1 MANIENLLGTG
12 HLSIPQCPLLTIL
25 GLFYRMADSVDS
37 RRIDGPEAS
46 STHGIHATLHDA
58 HAAGT
63 EIHSEIRQNSIAAE
77 TSRPSDNDTTAC
89 TATGDH
95 GPLVL
100 DDHTLSYRGVQA
112 DGDFT
117 DARGFNLGEYTK
129 RVFSSSSNNV
139 HDVDDILF
147 TTATG
152 KDDGSYCLSE
162 GKKVAII
169 FNHEKYDPVR
179 ELSQRSGTE
188 SDVQVIDS
196 TFKEIGFELH
206 TYDDRTVDDIRRV
219 FRNLQLCREE
229 LACLAVF
236 ILTHG
241 EENGI
246 LHAYDN
252 PYRLDKEIINELLPE
267 RCPTLAGKPKLIFIQ
282 ACQGKETDE
291 GSVVTTRQRHT
302 STDGGIVGSNYRI
315 PHYSDFLIF
324 QVDCVP
330 YQLFLHL
337 LFALLP

>member
-1 MANIENLLGTG
+1 
-12 HLSIPQCPLLTIL
+12 
-25 GLFYRMADSVDS
+25 MADSVDS
-37 RRIDGPEAS
+37 RRISGSETTP
-46 STHGIHATLHDA
+46 TYGIHATLHE
-58 HAAGT
+58 AGT
-63 EIHSEIRQNSIAAE
+63 ETHSEMRQNIIAAKPID
-77 TSRPSDNDTTAC
+77 TVSSRPSDNDTTAC
-89 TATGDH
+89 TATRDH

-100 DDHTLSYRGVQA
+100 GDHTPTYRGVQA
-112 DGDFT
+112 DGDFS

-152 KDDGSYCLSE
+152 KDDRSYCLSE
-162 GKKVAII
+162 GKKIAII

-188 SDVQVIDS
+188 SDVQLIDS

-219 FRNLQLCREE
+219 FRNLQLCQEE

-291 GSVVTTRQRHT
+291 GSVVTTRHRHT

-324 QVDCVP
+324 QVPTIFVRPLCPSFKSYNCNWTPELSDKFSITVLRCASME
-330 YQLFLHL
+330 H
-337 LFALLP
+337 AL